1 MGKTMNSSSNQT
13 PRAKGRRSSLFGL
26 GKVLGKAG
34 KKIVSYRSHGVS
46 SYLSSPV
53 ARGRRSGSYMAELT
67 EYREVREVKRDSYW
81 VKEGAANTSRGQG
94 DLTNNENIV
103 LM

>member
-53 ARGRRSGSYMAELT
+53 ARKRRSYMAELT
-67 EYREVREVKRDSYW
+67 EYTEVREVEREVHW
-81 VKEGAANTSRGQG
+81 VKEGEANMSRGQG
-94 DLTNNENIV
+94 DCRI
-103 LM
+103 MKIMY